1 MRLRTVQSEVA
12 VKLGI
17 GARYPDRN
25 AIATNILPQP
35 KSLFFQLPFEIR
47 QSILRE
53 LFRSAGVQH
62 IVLRGDRYTHARCIT
77 DHVAPDDLME
87 ECAKH
92 DSNSFVDQVLRRRL
106 ESTWGNHWKCEELH
120 QAKESKQISNVS
132 FLAVLL
138 ACRQMYTESRD
149 LLYDSLIFVVHDLD
163 TYYNMTVARPLYVLD
178 EIRHLQLVIRLN
190 VREPSDRRRVPQE
203 LAGIDRWRKSC
214 LALDQAARRLRS
226 VEARLDSTDPGS
238 RHLLSI
244 HSSPQATIYNIA
256 GRLAEIM
263 TIDLPLEP
271 HYLV

>member
-1 MRLRTVQSEVA
+1 MRLRTLQSEVA

-25 AIATNILPQP
+25 AIATNILHQP

-62 IVLRGDRYTHARCIT
+62 IVLRGDHYTHARCIT
-77 DHVAPDDLME
+77 DHVAPDELME

-92 DSNSFVDQVLRRRL
+92 DSNCFVDQVLRRRL

-120 QAKESKQISNVS
+120 QAKESKQISNVP

-149 LLYDSLIFVVHDLD
+149 LLYDTLIFVVHDLD
-163 TYYNMTVARPLYVLD
+163 TYYNMTVARPLYVLH
-178 EIRHLQLVIRLN
+178 EIRHLQLVIRLDTAGGR
-190 VREPSDRRRVPQE
+190 VASLWTKPPAGSDPLKHGWIQPI
-203 LAGIDRWRKSC
+203 LDRGTC
-214 LALDQAARRLRS
+214 
-226 VEARLDSTDPGS
+226 
-238 RHLLSI
+238 
-244 HSSPQATIYNIA
+244 
-256 GRLAEIM
+256 
-263 TIDLPLEP
+263 
-271 HYLV
+271 